1 MTSEV
6 GISNISFINFQ
17 DDDQAASASSPTDD
31 VIRSGKKLLKFCLKC
46 LDQKAYFIEGFFLG
60 FF

>member
-17 DDDQAASASSPTDD
+17 DDDQNSVASPSDD
-31 VIRSGKKLLKFCLKC
+31 VVRSGKKLLKFCLEC
-46 LDQKAYFIEGFFLG
+46 LDQGSI
-60 FF
+60 

>member
-17 DDDQAASASSPTDD
+17 DDDQTSVDSPQEDAN
-31 VIRSGKKLLKFCLKC
+31 RSGMNATILFKF
-46 LDQKAYFIEGFFLG
+46 F
-60 FF
+60 